1 MPFSRIKSHAKL
13 NLALNVIS
21 KSKSLHNIESI
32 ISFVDL
38 HDIILI
44 KEIKS
49 KKHLISFYG
58 KFSSNIKKKNTISK
72 LLEILEKREILKNK
86 SDLLQKKENLKKLN
100 YQNTWINVN
109 QKILKNINEN

>member
-38 HDIILI
+38 QGVDPASESVKKSSKFLI
-44 KEIKS
+44 
-49 KKHLISFYG
+49 Y
-58 KFSSNIKKKNTISK
+58 
-72 LLEILEKREILKNK
+72 
-86 SDLLQKKENLKKLN
+86 
-100 YQNTWINVN
+100 
-109 QKILKNINEN
+109 